1 MIFLF
6 KHYTAMKGEV
16 QIEAKDEK
24 EAKDKFKLL
33 KISDLKWRSDPTGKS
48 RTTYEVVCE
57 DVTNNNFFIK

>member
-1 MIFLF
+1 
-6 KHYTAMKGEV
+6 MKGEV

-33 KISDLKWRSDPTGKS
+33 KISDLKWRSDPIGKS

-57 DVTNNNFFIK
+57 DVTNKNFFIK